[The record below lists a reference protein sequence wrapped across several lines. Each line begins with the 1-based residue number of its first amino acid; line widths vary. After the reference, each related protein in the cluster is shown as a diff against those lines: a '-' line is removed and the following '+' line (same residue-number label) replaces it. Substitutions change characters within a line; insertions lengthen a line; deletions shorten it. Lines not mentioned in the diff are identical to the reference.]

1 MWGTTQAHHQL
12 QVSALL
18 ESVGAVRR
26 PDVVTIPQY
35 HTTVCWSVDFQAC
48 PQPSLYY
55 DYHHCQWREY
65 WKPPGW
71 RLHFVVCTHVSQLL
85 LAHDST
91 VAKYNYSHMVSSP
104 LMSALVERQNTA
116 ASEVGPCMMRGL
128 NANSDVLI
136 QLATNKKQEEGR
148 KELAINGTGDNT
160 DENVHGTNANRKET
174 SKAPNNML
182 SEKEAAEHIAEI
194 VGKVIASQ
202 RQANGNECDKVNTTV
217 QDVENHSDTGTSA
230 SDGNDGVVPNT
241 LAEKQKREFQEWMSR
256 HGNNLYPSRQ
266 DKEQL
271 ADQLGISYLQVTRL
285 LANFRR
291 RHLKYK
297 RCAQL
302 AQAKNEQNMDSFEH
316 EQPSVRNAETTQVD
330 NSVLQGEPTIL
341 NFHEEHED
349 NDYPPTK
356 VPRMDIAEES
366 SGKAD
371 ELERQRRIDET
382 IHSIFSRVFN
392 SEGHIEEEH
401 RERILEP
408 ASNEGDA
415 VAAIL
420 QLQAHGTSHKG
431 GDFLIC

>member
-1 MWGTTQAHHQL
+1 
-12 QVSALL
+12 
-18 ESVGAVRR
+18 
-26 PDVVTIPQY
+26 
-35 HTTVCWSVDFQAC
+35 
-48 PQPSLYY
+48 
-55 DYHHCQWREY
+55 
-65 WKPPGW
+65 
-71 RLHFVVCTHVSQLL
+71 
-85 LAHDST
+85 
-91 VAKYNYSHMVSSP
+91 MVSSP

-116 ASEVGPCMMRGL
+116 APEVGPCMVRGL
-128 NANSDVLI
+128 NASSDVLI

-148 KELAINGTGDNT
+148 KELAINAAGDNT
-160 DENVHGTNANRKET
+160 DENVLGTNAIRKET
-174 SKAPNNML
+174 SKTPNDML

-202 RQANGNECDKVNTTV
+202 RQANANECDKVNITV
-217 QDVENHSDTGTSA
+217 QDVENHSDTGTIA
-230 SDGNDGVVPNT
+230 SDGSDGVVPNT

-271 ADQLGISYLQVTRL
+271 ADQLGTSYLQVTRL

-302 AQAKNEQNMDSFEH
+302 AQAKNEQNIFEH
-316 EQPSVRNAETTQVD
+316 EQPSVNGETTQVD
-330 NSVLQGEPTIL
+330 NSVLQGDPTIL
-341 NFHEEHED
+341 NFHDEHDEHED

-366 SGKAD
+366 SGNAD

-392 SEGHIEEEH
+392 SEEHTEEEH
-401 RERILEP
+401 RERTLKP
-408 ASNEGDA
+408 TSNEGDA

-431 GDFLIC
+431 EDFVIC